1 MMVSFSHLLA
11 AVVFSSSIVTTDLAL
26 AGQAERLPPEHQ
38 CLAKAYVLDP
48 SQKGLNV
55 RQKPNLSG
63 KILARLPKSTEIN
76 VLGMQ
81 GQWLLISAIDP
92 VAQKVAFRD
101 EGWVYGSLLG
111 VSSTGYEEKSVSLY
125 SQPSFRSRVV
135 GNIPPNSSNIIL
147 GCSGKWLKVKTQ
159 NHRQSGWLA
168 PNRQCAAAYT
178 TCS

>member
-1 MMVSFSHLLA
+1 MVSSPHFLA
-11 AVVFSSSIVTTDLAL
+11 AVVFSSSIVTTELAL
-26 AGQAERLPPEHQ
+26 AGQAERLSPEHQ
-38 CLAKAYVLDP
+38 CLAKAYVLDS

-63 KILARLPKSTEIN
+63 KILERLDKNTEVN

-81 GQWLLISAIDP
+81 GQWLLISVIDP
-92 VAQKVAFRD
+92 TAQKVAFRD
-101 EGWVYGSLLG
+101 EGWVYSSLLG
-111 VSSTGYEEKSVSLY
+111 VSSTGYGEKSVSLY

-147 GCSGKWLKVKTQ
+147 GCSGKWLKVETQ
-159 NHRQSGWLA
+159 NHRYRGWLE
-168 PNRQCAAAYT
+168 PNKQCAAAYT